1 MLVHVCVCM
10 RVCMGGG
17 EGGRDRDS
25 KRHAETSID
34 RDRETQRNR
43 NRGRDRD
50 LLVPAGEENMWGI
63 NVKRQTLGPYLSR
76 QPWTGYLTSQNLSSL
91 QKREK

>member
-1 MLVHVCVCM
+1 MCIRVH
-10 RVCMGGG
+10 GGR
-17 EGGRDRDS
+17 GGRERQRDRDRE
-25 KRHAETSID
+25 RHAEMSID

-50 LLVPAGEENMWGI
+50 LLVPEGEEKMWGI
-63 NVKRQTLGPYLSR
+63 NVNRQTLGSYLSR

>member
-1 MLVHVCVCM
+1 MCMCVCM
-10 RVCMGGG
+10 RVCMGGREG
-17 EGGRDRDS
+17 ERDRDRE
-25 KRHAETSID
+25 RHAKTSID
-34 RDRETQRNR
+34 KDRETQRNR

-63 NVKRQTLGPYLSR
+63 NVKRQTLRPYLSR